1 MTSLVSFIL
10 TDLEDDRED
19 PPSRDFEV
27 IGVDPQEFFDLTGEE
42 NGDFQ
47 GYIEEV
53 EFGEGPRHGT
63 IDMTGDMSPDR
74 TQATWYFQSCEIED
88 KDDFIADTVAK
99 IEEVFG
105 WKLKE
110 V

>member
-1 MTSLVSFIL
+1 MTTKVSFL
-10 TDLEDDRED
+10 LSDLNDVEE
-19 PPSRDFEV
+19 PQSRDFEV
-27 IGVDPQEFFDLTGEE
+27 IGVDAEEFFDITCHED
-42 NGDFQ
+42 GDFQ
-47 GYIEEV
+47 GYIEEI
-53 EFGEGPRHGT
+53 EFSEGPKCGT
-63 IDMTGDMSPDR
+63 IDMTADMSPDR

-88 KDDFIADTVAK
+88 KDGFIADTVAK